1 MRKVVLLTTA
11 VVLTGL
17 TLSPTY
23 SETMPHHVGVV
34 EGDATVQDGDTI
46 YVNHQA
52 IRLWGVDAEEI
63 GEPHGVRAKLV
74 LRALIGGQRVRC
86 ELVGTSYQRSVGRCY
101 ISSTGG
107 TNVEINQ
114 SIVSSGYALDCKRYS
129 GGMYR
134 AAEPL
139 GSRTRLRQKPYC

>member
-1 MRKVVLLTTA
+1 MKKVVLFGAAIILTSL
-11 VVLTGL
+11 LTK
-17 TLSPTY
+17 PTY
-23 SETMPHHVGVV
+23 SEAIEAVIEGV
-34 EGDATVQDGDTI
+34 ATVQDGDTI

-63 GEPHGVRAKLV
+63 GEPHGVRAKLA

-101 ISSTGG
+101 ISSAGG
-107 TNVEINQ
+107 KNVEINQ
-114 SIVSSGYALDCKRYS
+114 SIVSSGYALDCRRYS

-134 AAEPL
+134 SFEPP
-139 GSRTRLRQKPYC
+139 GARRRLLQKPYC

>member
-11 VVLTGL
+11 VLFTGL

-23 SETMPHHVGVV
+23 SETALATSRVV
-34 EGDATVQDGDTI
+34 EGTATVQDGDTI

-63 GEPHGVRAKLV
+63 GEPHGVRAKLA

-86 ELVGTSYQRSVGRCY
+86 ERCC
-101 ISSTGG
+101 S
-107 TNVEINQ
+107 
-114 SIVSSGYALDCKRYS
+114 A
-129 GGMYR
+129 
-134 AAEPL
+134 
-139 GSRTRLRQKPYC
+139 

>member
-1 MRKVVLLTTA
+1 MSKVVLFG
-11 VVLTGL
+11 VVAGVLLVTVK
-17 TLSPTY
+17 PTY
-23 SETMPHHVGVV
+23 SEDLSHHHVEGV
-34 EGDATVQDGDTI
+34 ATVQDGDTI

-63 GEPHGVRAKLV
+63 GEPHGVRAKLA

-101 ISSTGG
+101 ISSAGG
-107 TNVEINQ
+107 ENVEINQ
-114 SIVSSGYALDCKRYS
+114 SIVSSGYALDCRRYS
-129 GGMYR
+129 GGVYR
-134 AAEPL
+134 PFEPL